1 MKKKNIPSSEERNSI
16 DSPLMKAREA
26 AGLTQ
31 EQAAERLGREPRS
44 LRRYETGE
52 RLPRADV
59 IQRMMRVYD
68 CEFAELFLDELFSVG
83 DDE

>member
-1 MKKKNIPSSEERNSI
+1 MGKKFGENNLR
-16 DSPLMKAREA
+16 LAREA

-31 EQAAERLGREPRS
+31 EQAAELLQCEPRS

-59 IQRMMRVYD
+59 IQRMMLAYD
-68 CEFAELFLDELFSVG
+68 CEFATLFPDNILCYEWEQLC
-83 DDE
+83 